1 MGRGALALAARCPPR
16 LCADFLVF
24 TRDGS
29 SLGFVLLDLP
39 RPPRPAVDFILD
51 IRLGE
56 SVLGGEDGDR
66 GSSLIGARSKA
77 ASSSPS
83 ISTNGSDIN
92 LHKRLDRICIRERLD
107 QLSVPY
113 FPRAAYKQVKV
124 YEQIDGQ
131 IKTRR

>member
-1 MGRGALALAARCPPR
+1 MGWGALALAARCPPR

-29 SLGFVLLDLP
+29 SLKGVLLDLP

-51 IRLGE
+51 IGLGK
-56 SVLGGEDGDR
+56 SVLEEDGER
-66 GSSLIGARSKA
+66 GSSLIGARIKA

-83 ISTNGSDIN
+83 TSTNGSDIN
-92 LHKRLDRICIRERLD
+92 LHKRLDKICIRERLD

-113 FPRAAYKQVKV
+113 FPRAAYKQVRV
-124 YEQIDGQ
+124 YEQMNRQ

>member
-1 MGRGALALAARCPPR
+1 MGFGTPALTARCPPR
-16 LCADFLVF
+16 LCGAVRVF
-24 TRDGS
+24 PQGGS

-51 IRLGE
+51 IGLGK
-56 SVLGGEDGDR
+56 SVLEEDGER
-66 GSSLIGARSKA
+66 GSSLIGARIKA

-83 ISTNGSDIN
+83 TSTNGSDIN

-113 FPRAAYKQVKV
+113 FPRAAYKQVIL
-124 YEQIDGQ
+124 YDQINRQ
-131 IKTRR
+131 IRTRR